1 MAHSTL
7 NSTDFSEDADVQLLS
22 VLNPLRAKES
32 LYWSSFLTEVVRNA
46 TGINLGLAPTQ
57 KYNMI
62 IPVRDVIF
70 PSGNAVPLYHPT
82 AVTLL

>member
-32 LYWSSFLTEVVRNA
+32 LY
-46 TGINLGLAPTQ
+46 
-57 KYNMI
+57 
-62 IPVRDVIF
+62 
-70 PSGNAVPLYHPT
+70 
-82 AVTLL
+82 